1 MLLRVSCRIQHM
13 HLTTFLKSEN
23 LKKFWPEGF
32 RSEMWVCTS
41 RVGKGTPGA
50 GTGLSKGQEACR
62 CRLSENVYW
71 ERGFEVGMWQGQR
84 LHGAD

>member
-1 MLLRVSCRIQHM
+1 
-13 HLTTFLKSEN
+13 
-23 LKKFWPEGF
+23 
-32 RSEMWVCTS
+32 MWVCTS

-50 GTGLSKGQEACR
+50 GTGLSKGQEVCR